1 MEWISSTE
9 SEIRS
14 TCQKITRLL
23 WNPRGP
29 LHCSQQ
35 SADGS
40 ILGQVN
46 QIHVPKPSLL
56 EIQIIFNATLL
67 YISTP
72 REWSVLLKFYEKFR
86 YEDRNNR
93 DERKSFPLQVYGK
106 TVRLTTVR
114 GVNLYDT
121 GERVEHVTIST
132 AKIPTHLQLIAF
144 H

>member
-1 MEWISSTE
+1 M
-9 SEIRS
+9 
-14 TCQKITRLL
+14 
-23 WNPRGP
+23 
-29 LHCSQQ
+29 
-35 SADGS
+35 
-40 ILGQVN
+40 
-46 QIHVPKPSLL
+46 
-56 EIQIIFNATLL
+56 
-67 YISTP
+67 
-72 REWSVLLKFYEKFR
+72 KFYEKFR